1 MVVPC
6 VVATVYGEVLPL
18 RIDRRLFRPGDPQ
31 QMKPYLVAA
40 LAAIISVA
48 ALAACG
54 SGGGANGSNT
64 EAPEGTVVGN
74 RAQPGQFPWMAST
87 QLGDGAPCGGAVI
100 APTWVLTG
108 KHCHGNALTDNPDRW
123 QVRVGSVDR
132 TQGGEV
138 ADVKDFVDYPDDNVD
153 LALIQLERP
162 VSVVP
167 LPLVAANESA
177 PFQVGASAITLGW
190 GTDGESKRAA
200 KILDWNPEVTADN
213 STCDGGQDG
222 VFCGGRPGNQGSGT
236 CMFDSG
242 APYVWAAKGF
252 ASDGTPLS
260 TPYVAGTL
268 RGLNNET
275 CGIPGQNDD
284 WQSVGGSYGDWIRQ
298 QVASG

>member
-1 MVVPC
+1 MV
-6 VVATVYGEVLPL
+6 TRQGE
-18 RIDRRLFRPGDPQ
+18 FQ
-31 QMKPYLVAA
+31 QMKRLVGTC
-40 LAAIISVA
+40 AAIISVV

-54 SGGGANGSNT
+54 SGNVGAGPT
-64 EAPEGTVVGN
+64 AGAPVGTVNGEP
-74 RAQPGQFPWMAST
+74 AQPGQFPWMAST
-87 QLGDGAPCGGAVI
+87 QLGDGAPCGGALI

-108 KHCHGNALTDNPDRW
+108 KHCHGNALTDNPERW

-132 TQGGEV
+132 TQGGELV
-138 ADVKDFVDYPDDNVD
+138 DVRDFVDYPDDNVD
-153 LALIQLERP
+153 LALIQLDRP

-167 LPLVAANESA
+167 LAVIAADERA

-190 GTDGESKRAA
+190 GTNGQSKRAA
-200 KILDWNPEVTADN
+200 MALDWTPEVTADN
-213 STCDGGQDG
+213 ATCEGGEDG

-242 APYVWAAKGF
+242 APYVWAQKGF

-275 CGIPGQNDD
+275 CGIAGQNDD
-284 WQSVGGSYGDWIRQ
+284 WQSVGGRYGDWIRTQ
-298 QVASG
+298 IGSS